1 MFQLFKDCS
10 NLLEVDLSGLDGA
23 NLINLNSAFENCNN
37 LEFANLTLSN
47 GDKVKS
53 MDNSFNGCQK
63 LKNID
68 LTRFEPKQNVSLVNM
83 FKNCA
88 SLIYVDLSSFHS
100 YNFRGI
106 FNGCINIVI
115 NINIVQNTT
124 TDLNEIIN
132 KTEEIKLECE
142 IGEDQ
147 KCKECMEGKNS
158 QYCADCNE
166 GYYVPYKKKRT
177 ECIKCEDNCLE
188 CFVLV
193 TFCFCYIC
201 KEGYEPI
208 NGKCEK
214 PVVKTGEIP
223 NCIIG
228 ESEKCKSFDSNQPE
242 FCDSCNEGYYL
253 SEYDKTKCKKC
264 SLVNCKICPNDICT
278 ECFDDYNINYKAN
291 YPYLTDQ
298 EAFEKVYKEMNLHDT
313 SVNKIYYKTSDS
325 KTIAIVIPKKI
336 YFVWNKYNREMIAI
350 YGITLSTDSDLR
362 SINNEY
368 IQ

>member
-100 YNFRGI
+100 YNFGGI
-106 FNGCINIVI
+106 FYGCINIVI

-336 YFVWNKYNREMIAI
+336 YFVWNKYKREMIAI